1 MVKYLRTKAKKTNV
15 SSLFKKLQN
24 KGTTLLGV
32 SYDSDYFPSGVTIV
46 PYLEG
51 ISQVEDGI
59 EFTNKVIVTDNLK
72 PAIVGMNNMISW
84 SGLGYVK
91 TEQLNKR
98 LENTGLMTDLL
109 SKGTELTS
117 TKKVDI
123 VSTFIEPTVM
133 YQDTTI
139 NKELKVRLYTIED
152 KSPLNDYTHV
162 VYLLVTDKQYDGQS
176 FVGTLCSQD
185 TLNKLDTIK
194 VLTFFKGNNLIN
206 RSVFSVKLDTDK
218 YHYSLY
224 NTHETGIFFLDDDKD
239 LIIACGQSYVKVRYK
254 DIVNSKVEKVSDNN
268 YKMVVNLTSNDEL
281 TILL

>member
-1 MVKYLRTKAKKTNV
+1 
-15 SSLFKKLQN
+15 
-24 KGTTLLGV
+24 
-32 SYDSDYFPSGVTIV
+32 
-46 PYLEG
+46 
-51 ISQVEDGI
+51 
-59 EFTNKVIVTDNLK
+59 
-72 PAIVGMNNMISW
+72 MISD

-123 VSTFIEPTVM
+123 VSTFIEPTIM

-139 NKELKVRLYTIED
+139 NKELKLRLYTIED
-152 KSPLNDYTHV
+152 VSPLNDYTHV

-176 FVGTLCSQD
+176 FIGTLCNQGI
-185 TLNKLDTIK
+185 LNKLDTIK

-206 RSVFSVKLDTDK
+206 RSVFSVKLNTNK

-254 DIVNSKVEKVSDNN
+254 DIVSSKVEKVSDNN
-268 YKMVVNLTSNDEL
+268 YKMVVNLVSNDEL

>member
-15 SSLFKKLQN
+15 STLFKKLQS
-24 KGTTLLGV
+24 KDITLLGV
-32 SYDSDYFPSGVTIV
+32 SYDSDYFPSGVTII
-46 PYLEG
+46 PYLED

-59 EFTNKVIVTDNLK
+59 EFTNKVIVTENLK
-72 PAIVGMNNMISW
+72 PAIVGMNNMISD

-123 VSTFIEPTVM
+123 VSTFIEPTIM

-139 NKELKVRLYTIED
+139 NKELKLRLYTIED
-152 KSPLNDYTHV
+152 VSPLNDYTHV

-176 FVGTLCSQD
+176 FIGTLCNQGI
-185 TLNKLDTIK
+185 LNKLDTIK

-206 RSVFSVKLDTDK
+206 RSVFSVKLNTNK

-254 DIVNSKVEKVSDNN
+254 DIVSSKVEKVSDNN
-268 YKMVVNLTSNDEL
+268 YKMVVNLVSNDEL